1 MSIQQ
6 LMTHHFQNGKVEW
19 IGIRTKRRQ
28 PMTSVSEVIALPG
41 KGLAGDHYL
50 AKDGKRQVTIVQK
63 EHLDAVGS
71 FLGIGTPDP
80 SRVRRNIVISGIN
93 LSSLKGLDFK
103 IGEALLRY
111 TGECHPCSRMEEN
124 LGVGGYN
131 AMRGH
136 GGITA
141 VVVKEGLT
149 KIGDPLVPIVT

>member
-50 AKDGKRQVTIVQK
+50 AKMVRGSDYSTK

-80 SRVRRNIVISGIN
+80 SLVRRNIVISGIN
-93 LSSLKGLDFK
+93 LSLKDWTLK
-103 IGEALLRY
+103 
-111 TGECHPCSRMEEN
+111 
-124 LGVGGYN
+124 
-131 AMRGH
+131 
-136 GGITA
+136 
-141 VVVKEGLT
+141 
-149 KIGDPLVPIVT
+149 